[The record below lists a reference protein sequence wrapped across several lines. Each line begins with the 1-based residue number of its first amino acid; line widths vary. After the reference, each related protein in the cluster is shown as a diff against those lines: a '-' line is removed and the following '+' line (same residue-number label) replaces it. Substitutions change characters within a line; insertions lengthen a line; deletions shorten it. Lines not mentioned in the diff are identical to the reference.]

1 MSEYRLHIDIPLG
14 NDEETAIENANQL
27 MQWTFSDV
35 DSKERILR
43 LTHNDVNQINY
54 RLGHDEDRQKS
65 NYLQKNENGH
75 VSNKKIRI
83 EI

>member
-1 MSEYRLHIDIPLG
+1 MREYRLHIDIPLG
-14 NDEETAIENANQL
+14 NDEETAIENANRL
-27 MQWTFSDV
+27 MHWTFSDV

-43 LTHNDVNQINY
+43 LTNDDINQINY
-54 RLGHDEDRQKS
+54 RLGHDDDRQKS